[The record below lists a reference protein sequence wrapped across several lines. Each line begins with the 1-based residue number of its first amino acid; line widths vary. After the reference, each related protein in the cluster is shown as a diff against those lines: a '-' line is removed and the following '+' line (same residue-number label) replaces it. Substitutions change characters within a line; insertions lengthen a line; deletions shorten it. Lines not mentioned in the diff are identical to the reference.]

1 MYNYVISLSSAFKRR
16 NHIISEFGRQN
27 ISFEFFDALTPQVAI
42 SLANNMGLI
51 IQNNF
56 MTDSEVACFMSHVSI
71 WKKMI
76 NENISHVAIFEDD
89 VILGENVNQFLS
101 SSDWFRDDWNIVKIE
116 KFNKRVVLSNV
127 DAESPSPERKLK
139 QLLSKHYG
147 CAGYILSLNAAKE
160 LIAYLEK
167 NPTLIPLDH
176 IVFEHFMSVSK
187 GKILQLNPAICIQ
200 DSVLQGSHNNFPS
213 DLELERRKRMKENK
227 KQGLAKVLG
236 EFSRVIQQL
245 KLKLFGSDIGFK

>member
-27 ISFEFFDALTPQVAI
+27 ISFEFFDALIPQVAI

-71 WKKMI
+71 WNKMI

-127 DAESPSPERKLK
+127 GAESPSPERKLK

-160 LIAYLEK
+160 LVAYLEK

-176 IVFEHFMSVSK
+176 IVFEHYMSVSK
-187 GKILQLNPAICIQ
+187 GKILQLNPAICVQ
-200 DSVLQGSHNNFPS
+200 DSVLQGSHENFPS

-227 KQGLAKVLG
+227 KQGLAKALG
-236 EFSRVIQQL
+236 EFSRLIQQL

>member
-1 MYNYVISLSSAFKRR
+1 MKNYVISLPSEIKRR
-16 NHIISEFGRQN
+16 THILTEFGRRN
-27 ISFEFFDALTPQVAI
+27 VEFEFFDALTPKIALSKSQIMRLV
-42 SLANNMGLI
+42 
-51 IQNNF
+51 IQNNH
-56 MTDSEVACFMSHVSI
+56 MTDGEVACFMSHVSL
-71 WKKMI
+71 WEKMI
-76 NENISHVAIFEDD
+76 NENIYHAAIFEDD
-89 VILGENVNQFLS
+89 VILGEDVNQFLS
-101 SSDWFRDDWNIVKIE
+101 SSDWFMDDWNIVKIE

-127 DAESPSPERKLK
+127 DTESPSPERKVK

-147 CAGYILSLNAAKE
+147 CAGYIISLNAAKE

-167 NPTLIPLDH
+167 NPILIPLDH

-200 DSVLQGSHNNFPS
+200 DSILQGNHDNFPS

-227 KQGLAKVLG
+227 KKGLAKALD

>member
-1 MYNYVISLSSAFKRR
+1 MKNYVISLPSEIKRR
-16 NHIISEFGRQN
+16 THIITEFGRRN
-27 ISFEFFDALTPQVAI
+27 VEFDFFDALTPKIAL
-42 SLANNMGLI
+42 SKAKSMGLV
-51 IQNNF
+51 IQNSY
-56 MTDSEVACFMSHVSI
+56 MTAGEVACFMSHVSI
-71 WKKMI
+71 WNKMI
-76 NENISHVAIFEDD
+76 NENISHIAIFEDD
-89 VILGENVNQFLS
+89 IILGENVNHFLS
-101 SSDWFRDDWNIVKIE
+101 SSDWFQNDWNIVKIE

-127 DAESPSPERKLK
+127 DDKSPSPERKLK

-160 LIAYLEK
+160 LITYLGK

-200 DSVLQGSHNNFPS
+200 DSVLQGSHDNFPS

-227 KQGLAKVLG
+227 KKGLAKALG

>member
-1 MYNYVISLSSAFKRR
+1 MYNYVISLNSAFKRR

-71 WKKMI
+71 WDKMI

-89 VILGENVNQFLS
+89 VILGEDVNQFLS
-101 SSDWFRDDWNIVKIE
+101 SSDWFRNDWNIVKIE

-139 QLLSKHYG
+139 KLLSKHYG

-200 DSVLQGSHNNFPS
+200 DSVLQGSHDNFPS

-227 KQGLAKVLG
+227 KKGLAKVLG